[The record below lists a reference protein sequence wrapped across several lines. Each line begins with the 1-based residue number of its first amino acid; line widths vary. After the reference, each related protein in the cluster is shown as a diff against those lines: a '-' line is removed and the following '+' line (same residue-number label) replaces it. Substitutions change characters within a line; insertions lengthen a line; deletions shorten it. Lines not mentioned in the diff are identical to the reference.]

1 MMQLIIAGT
10 VVGSA
15 YVKSIEVEKQEK
27 RGADSCRFVVSKN
40 VSVNVGDDCKVKEL
54 VGNTYIFGGRV
65 IEVSKSYGGF
75 NCVAL
80 SYGKVFD
87 EIRVFPSLVYI
98 NNTPEYIVND
108 LRAKYFND
116 FTLNSVSSGVTIR
129 RYEATGTISE
139 NLKILADIA
148 GFDFW
153 TEVSSTGAKQLYFRP
168 ANTNLNRTLY
178 LGKVG
183 TNNPNAF
190 RESVETDDSMLFNA
204 VEVYGRGKNE
214 NVYYRWDSTYEN
226 ASYYF
231 ARTLSSVGVTLR
243 DVVLNEGV
251 DYVYNIDSKFVNLN
265 TLTGATSTNTSK
277 VEITGVADVTPLG
290 YGENSSSISTYGK
303 RSAAVFIDKETSQTD
318 INAFVN
324 KFLSLYSNVR
334 LTLKIKKPGLDFGIK
349 NGGYVT
355 VYDPYL
361 GISGATYV
369 VRVVRWKYPEGVTE
383 MVLAQFEP
391 ELYDF
396 QRDTRFRLETASKSY
411 VQLRDIGIM
420 EKKFYLSGSGTTFTL
435 EELPQ
440 NIVSGSAEILPGT
453 PPAWIRLRLQVI
465 GSTTTDYNTI
475 YTAPAYIYDTSTT
488 SPVRAYYM
496 SPLNVS
502 ERLANASNQITL
514 RAQFYVRNNYSS
526 STEFIIGPSSTSTS
540 YFFTTT
546 VSGVSKMLATSIGG
560 VLYVSTDFN
569 NYGYRLHWSNSNPSH
584 LFGFGFKKA

>member
-265 TLTGATSTNTSK
+265 TLTGATPTNTSK
-277 VEITGVADVTPLG
+277 VEITGVADITPLG
-290 YGENSSSISTYGK
+290 YGENSSSISIYGK
-303 RSAAVFIDKETSQTD
+303 RSAAVFIDKENLQED
-318 INAFVN
+318 IDAFVN
-324 KFLSLYSNVR
+324 KFLSFYSNVR
-334 LTLKIKKPGLDFGIK
+334 LTLKVKKPGLDFGIR
-349 NGGYVT
+349 NGGYVK

-361 GISGATYV
+361 GINGANYV

-440 NIVSGSAEILPGT
+440 NIVSGSAEKLLGT

-488 SPVRAYYM
+488 SPVSAYYM

-540 YFFTTT
+540 YFFTTM

-560 VLYVSTDFN
+560 VLYVSTDLN
-569 NYGYRLHWSNSNPSH
+569 DYGYRLHWSNSNPSH

>member
-1 MMQLIIAGT
+1 MMQLIIAGA

-87 EIRVFPSLVYI
+87 EIRVFPSIVYI

-108 LRAKYFND
+108 LRVKYFSD
-116 FTLNSVSSGVTIR
+116 FSLNYVSSGVTIG

-153 TEVSSTGAKQLYFRP
+153 TEVSSAGAKQLYFRP

-243 DVVLNEGV
+243 DVVLKEGV

-334 LTLKIKKPGLDFGIK
+334 LTIKVKKPGLDFGIK

-411 VQLRDIGIM
+411 VQLRDIGII

-440 NIVSGSAEILPGT
+440 NIVSGSAEKLPGT

-496 SPLNVS
+496 SPFNVS
-502 ERLANASNQITL
+502 EKLANASNQITL

-569 NYGYRLHWSNSNPSH
+569 DYGYRLYWSISNPSH

>member
-1 MMQLIIAGT
+1 MMQLIIAGNT
-10 VVGSA
+10 VSAA

-40 VSVNVGDDCKVKEL
+40 VSVSVGDDCKVKEL
-54 VGNTYIFGGRV
+54 VGNTFIFGGRV
-65 IEVSKSYGGF
+65 IEVSKGYGVF

-87 EIRVFPSLVYI
+87 EIRVFPSIVYV
-98 NNTPEYIVND
+98 NRSPEYIVED
-108 LRAKYFND
+108 LRSKYFSD
-116 FTLNSVSSGVTIR
+116 FSLTYASSGVTIE

-153 TEVSSTGAKQLYFRP
+153 TEVSTTGAKQLYFRP

-214 NVYYRWDSTYEN
+214 NVYYRWDTTYEFGGYN
-226 ASYYF
+226 F

-243 DVVLNEGV
+243 DVVLKDGV
-251 DYVYNIDSKFVNLN
+251 DYVYNIDSKSIIFN
-265 TLTGATSTNTSK
+265 TLFGVTSTNTAK
-277 VEITGVADVTPLG
+277 VEITGVADVTPIG
-290 YGENSSSISTYGK
+290 YGENSTSISTYGR
-303 RSAAVFIDKETSQTD
+303 RSAAVFIDKESSKTD
-318 INAFVN
+318 IDTFVS
-324 KFLSLYSNVR
+324 KFLNLYSTPR
-334 LTLKIKKPGLDFGIK
+334 LTLKIKKPGLDFGIR

-361 GISGATYV
+361 GINGANYV
-369 VRVVRWKYPEGVTE
+369 VRIVRWKYPEGVTE

-396 QRDTRFRLETASKSY
+396 QRDTRFRVEAASKSY
-411 VQLRDIGIM
+411 VQLRDMGIM
-420 EKKFYLSGSGTTFTL
+420 EKKFYLSGSGTTFSL
-435 EELPQ
+435 VELPQ
-440 NIVSGSAEILPGT
+440 NITSGNADALPGT
-453 PPAWIRLRLQVI
+453 PPAWIRLRLRVI

-496 SPLNVS
+496 SPLNVD

-514 RAQFYVRNNYSS
+514 NVQFYIRNNYT
-526 STEFIIGPSSTSTS
+526 STTESIIGPLSTS

-546 VSGVSKMLATSIGG
+546 VSGVSKMLTTTIGG
-560 VLYVSTDFN
+560 VLYVSTDLSS
-569 NYGYRLHWSNSNPSH
+569 YGYRLHWSNTYPSH